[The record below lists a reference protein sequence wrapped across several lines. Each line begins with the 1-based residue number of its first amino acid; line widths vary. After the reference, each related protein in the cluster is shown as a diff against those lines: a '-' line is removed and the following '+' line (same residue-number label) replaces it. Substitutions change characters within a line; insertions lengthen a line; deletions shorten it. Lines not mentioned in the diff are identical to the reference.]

1 MRGGTAARVLRLQGW
16 YYLLG
21 GLWPVLHLQSFEQ
34 VVGPKPDRFQTETTG
49 ALYAAIGVTLL
60 AGHRSAASGVYR
72 LVGGA
77 TAASSVA
84 VVMRHRES
92 LRAVCTADA
101 ALQAAFVA
109 AAALGGPPPARRTA

>member
-1 MRGGTAARVLRLQGW
+1 MRVQGW

-21 GLWPVLHLQSFEQ
+21 GLWPVLHLRSFEQ

-60 AGHRSAASGVYR
+60 ATERSATSGVHR
-72 LVGGA
+72 MVAGA

-84 VVMRHRES
+84 VVMRHRDS

-109 AAALGGPPPARRTA
+109 ATALGGPPPARRT